1 MKPALT
7 SIIKPT
13 SLGNAMNETKLH
25 TNQPPQ
31 PGSPNL
37 VSRRH
42 FLQTAAALSSLA
54 GVTTSAVAADD
65 AGKDKTRTPLNQPLG
80 QDYVV
85 VTQVPDE
92 NHFIHD
98 PGMTILPNG
107 HLIVAAPVW
116 GRKNKNRAIFVSRS
130 KDGGKTWTKVCE
142 KPWSEA
148 TLYVHEGRLYM
159 FTQIQI
165 FEGVWVSASDDEGTS
180 WTEPVEVIKADPARK
195 HWSIQLGMVV
205 QDGWL
210 YWGNG
215 RAFEDMG
222 AVACELKKGLL
233 NPEAWIASEAVVMP
247 IPKEITSGTFTDG
260 SPMRCL
266 EGNVVNV
273 GGRLLVIAR
282 AVINRYATANMAA
295 VFDVTR
301 EGRTLALTFRQ
312 LYPVPGGQCKF
323 HIVWDERSQLFW
335 MASNYPTNSLGLYH
349 DPELKL
355 PPGKPE
361 WQSLREDRRLLMLS
375 YSLDALNWFPACSI
389 AKAGKMTQ
397 SFMYP
402 SMVID
407 GDDIA
412 LLSRTGR
419 DSGDY
424 HDADLATFHRVRN
437 FRSLAMD
444 IRPKL

>member
-1 MKPALT
+1 
-7 SIIKPT
+7 
-13 SLGNAMNETKLH
+13 MNEATQDAH
-25 TNQPPQ
+25 RNPHAGPTNP
-31 PGSPNL
+31 L
-37 VSRRH
+37 TRRH
-42 FLQTAAALSSLA
+42 FLHRGAALGSVA
-54 GVTTSAVAADD
+54 RVTTSAVAADD
-65 AGKDKTRTPLNQPLG
+65 AGKDMSRTPRNQPLG

-98 PGMTILPNG
+98 PAMTILPNG
-107 HLIVAAPVW
+107 HLIGAAPVW
-116 GRKNKNRAIFVSRS
+116 GRKNKNRVIHVSRS
-130 KDGGKTWTKVCE
+130 KDGGKTWTKICE

-148 TLYVHEGRLYM
+148 TLYVHEYRLYM
-159 FTQIQI
+159 FTQIQV
-165 FEGVWVSASDDEGTS
+165 FQGVWVSASDDEGVT

-195 HWSIQLGMVV
+195 HWSIQLGMAVR
-205 QDGWL
+205 DGWL

-215 RAFEDMG
+215 RGFEDMG
-222 AVACELKKGLL
+222 VVACDLKKGLL
-233 NPEAWIASEAVVMP
+233 DPEAWIASDAVVMP
-247 IPKEITSGTFTDG
+247 IPQEIMSGTFSDG

-266 EGNVVNV
+266 EGNVVDV

-282 AVINRYATANMAA
+282 AVINRYGTANMAA

-323 HIVWDERSQLFW
+323 HILRDERSGLFW
-335 MASNYPTNSLGLYH
+335 MASNLPTNSLGLYQ
-349 DPELKL
+349 DPAIAP
-355 PPGKPE
+355 PPGKPA

-375 YSLDALNWFPACSI
+375 YSLDALNWIPACCI

-424 HDADLATFHRVRN
+424 HDADVATFHRVRD

-444 IRPKL
+444 IRPQL

>member
-1 MKPALT
+1 M
-7 SIIKPT
+7 
-13 SLGNAMNETKLH
+13 
-25 TNQPPQ
+25 
-31 PGSPNL
+31 
-37 VSRRH
+37 
-42 FLQTAAALSSLA
+42 
-54 GVTTSAVAADD
+54 
-65 AGKDKTRTPLNQPLG
+65 
-80 QDYVV
+80 
-85 VTQVPDE
+85 
-92 NHFIHD
+92 
-98 PGMTILPNG
+98 
-107 HLIVAAPVW
+107 
-116 GRKNKNRAIFVSRS
+116 
-130 KDGGKTWTKVCE
+130 
-142 KPWSEA
+142 
-148 TLYVHEGRLYM
+148 
-159 FTQIQI
+159 
-165 FEGVWVSASDDEGTS
+165 
-180 WTEPVEVIKADPARK
+180 
-195 HWSIQLGMVV
+195 
-205 QDGWL
+205 
-210 YWGNG
+210 
-215 RAFEDMG
+215 
-222 AVACELKKGLL
+222 
-233 NPEAWIASEAVVMP
+233 
-247 IPKEITSGTFTDG
+247 SGTFTDG

-301 EGRTLALTFRQ
+301 EGRTLKLTFTQ

-323 HIVWDERSQLFW
+323 HIVWDERSQMFW
-335 MASNYPTNSLGLYH
+335 MASNYPTNSLGLYR

-375 YSLDALNWFPACSI
+375 YSLDALNWLPACSI
-389 AKAGKMTQ
+389 AKAEKMTQ

-407 GDDIA
+407 GNDIA

>member
-1 MKPALT
+1 
-7 SIIKPT
+7 
-13 SLGNAMNETKLH
+13 MNTTKQNKNH
-25 TNQPPQ
+25 NDR
-31 PGSPNL
+31 PGSPNF
-37 VSRRH
+37 VSRRL
-42 FLQTAAALSSLA
+42 FVQTAAALSSSA
-54 GVTTSAVAADD
+54 GASASAVEDD
-65 AGKDKTRTPLNQPLG
+65 ADNGKIQTALNQPLG

-85 VTQVPDE
+85 VTQVPDK

-98 PGMTILPNG
+98 PAMTILPTG
-107 HLIVAAPVW
+107 CLIVAAPVW
-116 GRKNKNRAIFVSRS
+116 GRGPRNPVVSDDKWRSIVVSRS
-130 KDGGKTWTKVCE
+130 KDGGKTWTKVSE

-148 TLYVHEGRLYM
+148 TLFVHEGRLYM
-159 FTQIQI
+159 FTQIKT
-165 FEGVWVSASDDEGTS
+165 FSGVWVSASEDEGAS

-195 HWSIQLGMVV
+195 HWNIQTGMVIK
-205 QDGWL
+205 DGWL

-222 AVACELKKGLL
+222 AVACELTKGLL
-233 NPEAWIASEAVVMP
+233 NPEAWIESEAVVMP
-247 IPKEITSGTFTDG
+247 IPPEIMSGTFSDG

-266 EGNVVNV
+266 EGNVVHT

-282 AVINRYATANMAA
+282 AVINRYGTANMAA
-295 VFDVTR
+295 VFDLTR
-301 EGRTLALTFRQ
+301 EGRKLALTFRQ

-323 HIVWDERSQLFW
+323 HILWDERSRLFW
-335 MASNYPTNSLGLYH
+335 MASNFPTNSLGLYQ

-355 PPGKPE
+355 PPNKPA

-375 YSLDALNWFPACSI
+375 YSLDALNWLPACSI
-389 AKAGKMTQ
+389 AKAPKMTQ

-444 IRPKL
+444 IAPKL

>member
-1 MKPALT
+1 MT
-7 SIIKPT
+7 
-13 SLGNAMNETKLH
+13 ET
-25 TNQPPQ
+25 TQGADRTRQ
-31 PGSPNL
+31 PGSPNP
-37 VSRRH
+37 VNRRH
-42 FLQTAAALSSLA
+42 FLQSGAVIGSLA
-54 GVTTSAVAADD
+54 GVAGTTVAADD
-65 AGKDKTRTPLNQPLG
+65 AGKDASRTPLNQPLG

-92 NHFIHD
+92 SHFIHD
-98 PGMTILPNG
+98 PAMNILPNG

-116 GRKNKNRAIFVSRS
+116 GRKKKTRAIYVSRS

-148 TLYVHEGRLYM
+148 TLYVHAGRLYM
-159 FTQIQI
+159 FTQIEI
-165 FEGVWVSASDDEGTS
+165 FKGVWVSASDDEGTS

-195 HWSIQLGMVV
+195 HWNIQLGMVV

-215 RAFEDMG
+215 RAWDDMG
-222 AVACELKKGLL
+222 VVACELKKGLL

-247 IPKEITSGTFTDG
+247 IPQEIMSGTFTDG
-260 SPMRCL
+260 SGMRCL

-282 AVINRYATANMAA
+282 AVINRYGTANMAA

-323 HIVWDERSQLFW
+323 HILRDERSRLFW
-335 MASNYPTNSLGLYH
+335 MASNYPTNSLGLYR

-375 YSLDALNWFPACSI
+375 YSLDALNWIPACCI
-389 AKAGKMTQ
+389 AKAEKMTQ

-424 HDADLATFHRVRN
+424 HDADLATFHRVRD
-437 FRSLAMD
+437 FRPLAMD